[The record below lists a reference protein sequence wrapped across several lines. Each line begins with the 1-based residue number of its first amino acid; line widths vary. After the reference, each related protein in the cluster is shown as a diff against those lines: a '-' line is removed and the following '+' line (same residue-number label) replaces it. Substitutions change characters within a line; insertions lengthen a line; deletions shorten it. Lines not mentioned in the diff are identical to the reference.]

1 MLEKISEP
9 QTNSYGGKWTF
20 EKLDILESYLDAYT
34 TVLKNKPF
42 KLIYIDAFAGTG
54 YINLVKGNRDA
65 KYFVAGSVS
74 RAIKIGD
81 KPFDKFIFIEKKNN
95 RFNELQNLRE
105 NHPDRGIIVENSD
118 ANSYLQ
124 NLRMDWRSWRGVLFL
139 DPFATEV
146 EWSTIQT
153 IANFNALDTW
163 LLFPVSAISR
173 ILPRSRKPDDI
184 DLRWVHRLNRIFG
197 NESWRNLYQKN
208 PQGDMFDS
216 TGDFRNS
223 GIDGL
228 LSIYKENLDELFGK
242 RFMPK
247 SKTLKTS
254 NGAPLFE
261 FIFCAGHP
269 KGAQIAKKIAGHIID
284 SSGF

>member
-9 QTNSYGGKWTF
+9 QTSSYGGQWTF

-54 YINLVKGNRDA
+54 YINPVKDNRDV
-65 KYFVAGSVS
+65 KNFIAGSAA
-74 RAIKIGD
+74 RAINIGN
-81 KPFDKFIFIEKKNN
+81 KSFDKLIFIEKNIN
-95 RFNELQNLRE
+95 RYNDLKSLRQNY
-105 NHPDRGIIVENSD
+105 PDRVIIVENSD
-118 ANSYLQ
+118 ANTYLQ
-124 NLRMDWRSWRGVLFL
+124 NLQMDWRSWRGVLFL

-163 LLFPVSAISR
+163 LLFPVSAVSR

-184 DLRWVHRLNRIFG
+184 DLRWVYRLNKIFG
-197 NESWRNLYQKN
+197 NESWRYLYQKN
-208 PQGDMFDS
+208 PQEDMFDS
-216 TGDFRNS
+216 S
-223 GIDGL
+223 GYVRYPGVDGL
-228 LSIYKENLDELFGK
+228 LSIYKENLGELLGS
-242 RFMPK
+242 RFMPE
-247 SKTLKTS
+247 SKTLTTP

-269 KGAQIAKKIAGHIID
+269 NGAQIAKNIAGHIVD

>member
-9 QTNSYGGKWTF
+9 QTSGYGGQWTV
-20 EKLDILESYLDAYT
+20 EKLDILERYLDAYT
-34 TVLKNKPF
+34 TVLKNTPF
-42 KLIYIDAFAGTG
+42 NLIYIDAFAGTG
-54 YINLVKGNRDA
+54 YINPTKDDTDVNT
-65 KYFVAGSVS
+65 FIAGSAA

-81 KPFDKFIFIEKKNN
+81 KSFDKFIFIEENFN
-95 RFNELQNLRE
+95 RYNDLQKLQQ
-105 NHPDRGIIVENSD
+105 NHQDRGIIVENSD

-124 NLRMDWRSWRGVLFL
+124 NLRMDWRRWRGVLFL

-153 IANFNALDTW
+153 IAGFNALDIW
-163 LLFPVSAISR
+163 LLFPVSAVSR

-184 DLRWVHRLNRIFG
+184 DLRWVDCLNRIFG

-208 PQGDMFDS
+208 LQGDMFDS
-216 TGDFRNS
+216 PGHFRDS
-223 GIDGL
+223 GVDGL
-228 LSIYKENLDELFGK
+228 SSVYKENLNELFGE
-242 RFMPK
+242 RYMPK
-247 SKTLKTS
+247 SRTLKTS

-269 KGAQIAKKIAGHIID
+269 NGAKIAKDIAGHIID

>member
-9 QTNSYGGKWTF
+9 QTGSYGGQWTF
-20 EKLDILESYLDAYT
+20 EKLNILERYLSAYT

-54 YINLVKGNRDA
+54 YISPVNDDKEVKN
-65 KYFVAGSVS
+65 FIAGSAI
-74 RAIKIGD
+74 RAINIEN
-81 KPFDKFIFIEKKNN
+81 KPFDRLIFIEKDFSRYND
-95 RFNELQNLRE
+95 LDNLRQ
-105 NHPDRGIIVENSD
+105 NHPDREIIVKNLD
-118 ANSYLQ
+118 ANTFLQ
-124 NLRMDWRSWRGVLFL
+124 NFQMDWRSWRGVLFL

-153 IANFNALDTW
+153 IARFNALDTW
-163 LLFPVSAISR
+163 LLFPVSAVSR
-173 ILPRSRKPDDI
+173 MLPRSRKPDDI
-184 DLRWVHRLNRIFG
+184 NLRWVNRLNKIFG
-197 NESWRNLYQKN
+197 NESWRNLYQKDI
-208 PQGDMFDS
+208 QGDLFDS
-216 TGDFRNS
+216 PGHVRNS
-223 GIDGL
+223 GVDGL
-228 LSIYKENLDELFGK
+228 LSIYKENLNDLLGS

-284 SSGF
+284 SSAF